1 MRELSK
7 EELKQIYG
15 GAISSTLLNAFIRGV
30 NTFFEVGKT
39 LGSAVRRIF
48 SKDICP
54 TS

>member
-1 MRELSK
+1 MRELGK

-15 GAISSTLLNAFIRGV
+15 GAISATLFNAFVRGV
-30 NTFFEVGKT
+30 NTFFEVGRS

>member
-15 GAISSTLLNAFIRGV
+15 GAISATLFNAFIRGI
-30 NTFFEVGKT
+30 NTFLEVGRS
-39 LGSAVRRIF
+39 LGSAVRRLI
-48 SKDICP
+48 SKDVCP